1 MAVTFEPRTVAFGD
15 MIIVRGAYE
24 AGDATIDLS
33 GFFRPSG
40 VEMFDM
46 TPNTEDEDV
55 GAVPAAGDSL
65 GMSRVIEITRHHIG
79 QYKRISRSREQ
90 RDILRKMR
98 ELEKPR
104 PTIIA
109 SRALPSKPAVDSP
122 PSSTVT
128 GKNEASLS
136 DNSTILQGSQSLPA
150 LTNVRGFT
158 PMDTLPRIV
167 TPGPP
172 LQMPASNIIVAPFN
186 DAGSFMNHLDHVLG
200 PLDVHGVGLNAS
212 TSAVGLLESN
222 TTLSSSSKLLK
233 GGIGLTSGKE
243 RPRPKSKDEGLWPY
257 SSKSG
262 PE

>member
-1 MAVTFEPRTVAFGD
+1 M
-15 MIIVRGAYE
+15 
-24 AGDATIDLS
+24 
-33 GFFRPSG
+33 
-40 VEMFDM
+40 
-46 TPNTEDEDV
+46 
-55 GAVPAAGDSL
+55 
-65 GMSRVIEITRHHIG
+65 
-79 QYKRISRSREQ
+79 
-90 RDILRKMR
+90 
-98 ELEKPR
+98 
-104 PTIIA
+104 
-109 SRALPSKPAVDSP
+109 
-122 PSSTVT
+122 
-128 GKNEASLS
+128 
-136 DNSTILQGSQSLPA
+136 
-150 LTNVRGFT
+150 RGFT